1 MKQNEQREYLNH
13 LLERSRSSLSN
24 KVVIAVGDDLSLSL
38 ALDADLVLLDG
49 DLDAIYADSGNISQ

>member
-1 MKQNEQREYLNH
+1 MKQNKKREYLNH

>member
-1 MKQNEQREYLNH
+1 MKQNEKREYLNH

-24 KVVIAVGDDLSLSL
+24 KVVIAVGNDLSLSL